1 MFTIFVKQN
10 KTQMENLTQYT
21 NEINELVALA
31 KRINYNMENG
41 IEGLMQIWIN
51 EGRKFQEFVQDNKKE
66 FIIVT
71 KQFI

>member
-1 MFTIFVKQN
+1 MKF
-10 KTQMENLTQYT
+10 KTRKQMENLTQYT

-31 KRINYNMENG
+31 KRINYNIENG

>member
-1 MFTIFVKQN
+1 
-10 KTQMENLTQYT
+10 MENLTQYQ
-21 NEINELVALA
+21 NEIYELVALA
-31 KRINYNMENG
+31 KRINYTMENG
-41 IEGLMQIWIN
+41 IEGLMQIWIY

>member
-1 MFTIFVKQN
+1 
-10 KTQMENLTQYT
+10 MENLTQYQ

-31 KRINYNMENG
+31 KRINYNIENG
-41 IEGLMQIWIN
+41 IEELMQIWIN

>member
-1 MFTIFVKQN
+1 MSRFEKQN
-10 KTQMENLTQYT
+10 EKDMTNLNQYQ

-41 IEGLMQIWIN
+41 IEGLMQIWLN
-51 EGRKFQEFVQDNKKE
+51 EGRKFQEFVEDNKKE
-66 FIIVT
+66 FLIVT

>member
-1 MFTIFVKQN
+1 
-10 KTQMENLTQYT
+10 MENLTQYE
-21 NEINELVALA
+21 NEINELFALA

>member
-1 MFTIFVKQN
+1 M
-10 KTQMENLTQYT
+10 KTLTQYT

-41 IEGLMQIWIN
+41 IEDLMQIWIN

>member
-1 MFTIFVKQN
+1 
-10 KTQMENLTQYT
+10 MENLTQYQ

-41 IEGLMQIWIN
+41 IEELFQIWIN

>member
-1 MFTIFVKQN
+1 
-10 KTQMENLTQYT
+10 MENLTQYT
-21 NEINELVALA
+21 KEINELVALA

>member
-1 MFTIFVKQN
+1 
-10 KTQMENLTQYT
+10 MENLTQYT

-31 KRINYNMENG
+31 KRINYNIENG

>member
-31 KRINYNMENG
+31 KRINYNIENG

>member
-1 MFTIFVKQN
+1 MKATL
-10 KTQMENLTQYT
+10 ENYT

-51 EGRKFQEFVQDNKKE
+51 EGRKFQEFVQDNKNE
-66 FIIVT
+66 FLIVT

>member
-1 MFTIFVKQN
+1 
-10 KTQMENLTQYT
+10 MENLTQYT
-21 NEINELVALA
+21 NEVNELVALA